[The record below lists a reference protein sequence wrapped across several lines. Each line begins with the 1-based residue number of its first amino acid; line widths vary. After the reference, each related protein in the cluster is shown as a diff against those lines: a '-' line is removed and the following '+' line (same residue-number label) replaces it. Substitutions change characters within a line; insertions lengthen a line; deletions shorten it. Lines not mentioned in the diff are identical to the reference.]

1 VASLVRGGDSP
12 EAGIGRGRT
21 GRTAAAAEQRSGGR
35 GGMEFPAATLKR
47 EEIEI
52 QIKKNNYEVDGKSW
66 YD

>member
-1 VASLVRGGDSP
+1 
-12 EAGIGRGRT
+12 
-21 GRTAAAAEQRSGGR
+21 
-35 GGMEFPAATLKR
+35 MEFPAATLKR